1 MVQDAVVNVEEE
13 PHREMEVQLEE
24 VENAETIDT
33 DAVEELN
40 NFIDKLRVVQ
50 ESEKDR
56 GEQLER
62 LISTLPKTIGKCSQG
77 HTKGQM
83 LKALR
88 QLKVDGMEKLNGK
101 TVSLF
106 RKSHEEP
113 AFWELVYKV
122 ANAEEL
128 KGRLL
133 LFAGVLSAFSEAVA
147 ASSQV
152 LPVKS
157 SSSPSV
163 ANKVAVMAHTIA
175 SPESVPILERI
186 RDGVP
191 KVQTTAIL
199 DSMSGSKG
207 FMDNL
212 FAELAELAEKN
223 KSTYDNTSDYT
234 EAYCGKEAADALAKS
249 NIDPRKAPKMTGAEF
264 KKIYTESKNSFE
276 VLKAKHDVSGENRDG
291 VERRENIFANFIGN
305 TGRAKDLSL
314 YYLFLT
320 WDGKDIRFTTRALP
334 VDQAK
339 SSASTALDDEDDVE
353 EVTVLKKPS
362 TAKKTKRERQEEKEE
377 EKKLKRMEAFG
388 ASFHKKDNENSS
400 SGNNEVLDAS
410 RNELIQ
416 SKISET
422 QAAALAQLTT
432 TRLAAIS
439 NPHFFDKL
447 SEDKQEKLRDATFN
461 DLF

>member
-13 PHREMEVQLEE
+13 PYREMEVQLEEVENVEEEPHQEMEVQLEE

-212 FAELAELAEKN
+212 FAELAELAVKN
-223 KSTYDNTSDYT
+223 KSTYDNTNAHSKVRSSP
-234 EAYCGKEAADALAKS
+234 GKALKMP
-249 NIDPRKAPKMTGAEF
+249 DPRNRAFSRAFFGLF
-264 KKIYTESKNSFE
+264 
-276 VLKAKHDVSGENRDG
+276 SG
-291 VERRENIFANFIGN
+291 FF
-305 TGRAKDLSL
+305 RA
-314 YYLFLT
+314 
-320 WDGKDIRFTTRALP
+320 
-334 VDQAK
+334 
-339 SSASTALDDEDDVE
+339 
-353 EVTVLKKPS
+353 
-362 TAKKTKRERQEEKEE
+362 
-377 EKKLKRMEAFG
+377 
-388 ASFHKKDNENSS
+388 
-400 SGNNEVLDAS
+400 
-410 RNELIQ
+410 
-416 SKISET
+416 
-422 QAAALAQLTT
+422 
-432 TRLAAIS
+432 
-439 NPHFFDKL
+439 FFC
-447 SEDKQEKLRDATFN
+447 
-461 DLF
+461 